1 MKPLIVSLANAKFD
15 NFEKTR
21 LRKNIKGSLELNNAS
36 YCVSFYDETYR
47 LIHFTDIED
56 YKKYRNEIKPNI
68 KTIISLFYTEED
80 HDGRILE
87 KHLDGTYSISKGDI
101 PLYNEFN
108 LVLVP
113 CEEAKR
119 FLILN
124 GITTMIDVF
133 EHGVNVT
140 KFSIADTYVR
150 NIAYRYL
157 KCPSVMG
164 FIVTTLDYRDE
175 EAFRRV
181 NELAV
186 AFPKLKFIAIYHS
199 NFLSYPIKKLIK
211 KAPSNLTY
219 TLPLDEDIY
228 VSLTYNAKIYLFIGS
243 NKGCVIQN
251 FEAMASETQIIA
263 LKDSVFNDIIID
275 KENGYVYNDFASLK
289 EGISLF
295 IDGKLPSTTTK
306 AKEIAVK
313 NSLLNSGKKLIT
325 IYNNI

>member
-1 MKPLIVSLANAKFD
+1 MKPLIVSLANTKFD

-21 LRKNIKGSLELNNAS
+21 LRKNLKGSLELNNAS

-56 YKKYRNEIKPNI
+56 YKRYRNEIKTGI
-68 KTIISLFYTEED
+68 KTVISLFYTEED

-87 KHLDGTYSISKGDI
+87 KHLDGTYSISKSDI
-101 PLYNEFN
+101 CLYNE
-108 LVLVP
+108 LDLILVP

-119 FLILN
+119 ILVLN
-124 GITTMIDVF
+124 GITSQIEVL

-140 KFSIADTYVR
+140 KFSIADTYIR

-157 KCPSVMG
+157 KCPIEMA

-181 NELAV
+181 NELAY

-199 NFLSYPIKKLIK
+199 DFLALTIKKLIK
-211 KAPSNLTY
+211 KAPSNLIY
-219 TLPLDEDIY
+219 TLPLEEDIY
-228 VSLTYNAKIYLFIGS
+228 VSLTYNAKIYLFVGS
-243 NKGCVIQN
+243 NNGCVVQN

-263 LKDSVFNDIIID
+263 LKESVFNDIIID

-295 IDGKLPSTTTK
+295 IDGKLASTTAK
-306 AKEIAVK
+306 GKEIAVE

-325 IYNNI
+325 MYNNI